1 MNTDNAA
8 PPEEESIPPT
18 KTNNNDDTKGKNRL
32 TTVSK
37 QWDVENKG
45 FLTDGQQ
52 KLRALDTDGKGMLS
66 AAQLSSFA
74 GQYDALRK
82 ENQQIKRGLIALV
95 FLTCVFF
102 VGTVVASV
110 LAVKANKDTSIDVE
124 TGRMLV
130 KNSDLPVTMHSQGI
144 SIDANEKATPDGRAM
159 CASMDDIAKMF
170 TGFSE
175 GSQVR
180 LHLNR
185 PVDSED
191 DGTSEGVVVA
201 PQESTSYYND
211 THIVIGGIEF
221 DISPE
226 NPCNEVEVGRVL
238 QEVYGG
244 KHRKLFR
251 DALDHH
257 RAQRQL
263 NGVGIKV
270 DEERRA
276 DGDQK
281 HRDLLLQHAIGCLD
295 YGDEFVY
302 ASVSCCFLNDECV
315 CHM

>member
-52 KLRALDTDGKGMLS
+52 QLRALDTEGKGMLS
-66 AAQLSSFA
+66 ATQLSSFA
-74 GQYDALRK
+74 DQYDALRK

-102 VGTVVASV
+102 VGTVAASV
-110 LAVKANKDTSIDVE
+110 LAVKANKDTSIDVQ

-144 SIDANEKATPDGRAM
+144 SINANEKATSDGRVM
-159 CASMDDIAKMF
+159 CASLGDIAKMYD
-170 TGFSE
+170 GFSV

-180 LHLNR
+180 LHLD
-185 PVDSED
+185 PSVASDDED
-191 DGTSEGVVVA
+191 MSEGVVVA

-211 THIVIGGIEF
+211 THIVIGGIHF
-221 DISPE
+221 DTSPE
-226 NPCNEVEVGRVL
+226 NPCSEDHDHRAL
-238 QEVYGG
+238 EVYGG

-251 DALDHH
+251 DVLDLH
-257 RAQRQL
+257 RSQRQL
-263 NGVGIKV
+263 THFDPINDASDGISY
-270 DEERRA
+270 
-276 DGDQK
+276 
-281 HRDLLLQHAIGCLD
+281 LQGAYLCLW
-295 YGDEFVY
+295 GK
-302 ASVSCCFLNDECV
+302 C
-315 CHM
+315 